1 MKRKIILAA
10 IAAAPFLTLTLPVMA
25 ANPADENNPESAD
38 RADQAGAPM
47 SGMTRG
53 DWRARAIAT
62 IKKDFKPRGQA
73 DLDRLAEDGL
83 QAVCNR
89 TGNNP
94 PEALAKLLEADQM
107 ATVKYPAD
115 GKLLGDWKKGEKL
128 AQSGK
133 GFTWKDKPG
142 LPVGGNCYN
151 CHQISPKET
160 SFGTVGPSLFQ
171 FGKLRGNTP
180 ETQKYVYS
188 KIFNAKAHNLCSDMP
203 RFGHIGALGDDQI
216 KDLVALL
223 LDPAS
228 PVNQ

>member
-1 MKRKIILAA
+1 MTQKIILATLVA
-10 IAAAPFLTLTLPVMA
+10 VPFLSAALPA
-25 ANPADENNPESAD
+25 QADGAY
-38 RADQAGAPM
+38 RAKAVAMIQ
-47 SGMTRG
+47 
-53 DWRARAIAT
+53 
-62 IKKDFKPRGQA
+62 KDFKPRGQA
-73 DLDRLAEDGL
+73 DLDRLAEDGVH
-83 QAVCNR
+83 AICNR
-89 TGNNP
+89 TGNAP
-94 PEALAKLLEADQM
+94 PAEIAKVLEADQL
-107 ATVKYPAD
+107 ADVKYPAD
-115 GKLLGDWKKGEKL
+115 GKLMGDWKKGEKL

-160 SFGTVGPSLFQ
+160 SFGTVGPSLLH

-188 KIFNAKAHNLCSDMP
+188 KIYNAKAHNLCSEMP
-203 RFGHIGALGDDQI
+203 RFGRVGAIGTDQI

-228 PVNQ
+228 PVNK